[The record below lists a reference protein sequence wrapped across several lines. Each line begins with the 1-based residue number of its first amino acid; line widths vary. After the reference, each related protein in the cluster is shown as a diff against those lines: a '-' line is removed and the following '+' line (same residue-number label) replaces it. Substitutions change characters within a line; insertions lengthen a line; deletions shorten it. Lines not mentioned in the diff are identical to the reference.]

1 MHTPPE
7 QENRLNTEGS
17 DQLANTLVVN
27 CGRALAQ
34 AVDEQE
40 LLQSVCNT
48 LVNDCGFRLAWFGY
62 TEPDPSKS
70 IRLVAQAGDQDGF
83 LKEASGSE
91 TPATLAIQ
99 AGETCWIKAVADN
112 PLAVPIRAAVGDG
125 TGAVAVDATGPTL
138 DASALT
144 NVRPVTF

>member
-1 MHTPPE
+1 MHSQPE

-17 DQLANTLVVN
+17 DQLAHTLVIN

-34 AVDEQE
+34 AVDEQD

-48 LVNDCGFRLAWFGY
+48 LVNDCGFPLAWVGL
-62 TEPDPSKS
+62 TEPGTSNS

-83 LKEASGSE
+83 LSETSFSE

-99 AGETCWIKAVADN
+99 AGESCCIKAYC
-112 PLAVPIRAAVGDG
+112 
-125 TGAVAVDATGPTL
+125 
-138 DASALT
+138 
-144 NVRPVTF
+144 